1 MVAVTR
7 LATKNA
13 EQQVELYA
21 QQFAKCGF
29 DIEVVGLYPERAG
42 AAVSVSRDEFCGT
55 RETNSASFCGAFSE
69 SSDLEPS
76 ARAAIEAIKGL
87 VAAAN
92 LHN

>member
-42 AAVSVSRDEFCGT
+42 AAV
-55 RETNSASFCGAFSE
+55 
-69 SSDLEPS
+69 
-76 ARAAIEAIKGL
+76 
-87 VAAAN
+87 
-92 LHN
+92 